1 MRKILFVAVLMAG
14 MSSLAFAGNGQ
25 AVYNQFCAGCH
36 MANGQGAAGTFPPLA
51 SWVGNFVKKDDG
63 RALLTHIVA
72 FGMQGQISVK
82 GKTYNGFMPPFA
94 QLSND
99 QVADLLNFI
108 LTTWNKDLLPKGF
121 KPLTATEVA
130 KYRAKALTAADVAKE
145 RNALAAKLGLK

>member
-1 MRKILFVAVLMAG
+1 MRKIMFVAVLMMGLA
-14 MSSLAFAGNGQ
+14 SLALAGDGQ
-25 AVYNQFCAGCH
+25 AVYNQFCASCH
-36 MANGQGAAGTFPPLA
+36 MANGQGAPGTFPPLA
-51 SWVGNFVKKDDG
+51 NWVGNFVKQDEG
-63 RALLTHIVA
+63 RAVLVHVTT

-121 KPLTATEVA
+121 EPLTAEEVA
-130 KYRAKALTAADVAKE
+130 KYRAKALTPADVAKE
-145 RNALAAKLGLK
+145 RNELAAKLGL